1 MTSRIV
7 GLIPARAGSKRV
19 PNKNVLRLHEHPLL
33 AYTISAALDS
43 GVFEKVIV
51 STDSEEYAQIALHYG
66 AEVPFL
72 RPSSLAQDGS
82 ADIGWVAH
90 ALESL
95 ALSGYEF
102 EIFSILRPTS
112 PFRNASTIRRAYEE
126 FSSRTDIDS
135 IRAVELCSQHPG
147 KMWRIKG
154 DYLVPLLSMQPDG
167 LDWFSS
173 PTQSLPE
180 VWVQNASIEI
190 AFSRCVLESQSISG
204 NRIAPFK
211 TVFPEGIDINSEFDF
226 ARAKMVV
233 DEGLFSLP
241 EVRIAPINF
250 VEPIFRE
257 DL

>member
-1 MTSRIV
+1 MSMTSRIV
-7 GLIPARAGSKRV
+7 GLIPARVGSKRV
-19 PNKNVLRLHEHPLL
+19 PNKNVLQLQGHPLL

-72 RPSSLAQDGS
+72 RPNSLAQDSS

-90 ALESL
+90 ALENL
-95 ALSGYEF
+95 ALIGYEF

-154 DYLVPLLSMQPDG
+154 DQLIPVLTVQPDG

-180 VWVQNASIEI
+180 VWVQNASLEI
-190 AFSRCVLESQSISG
+190 AFSRCVLESESISG
-204 NRIAPFK
+204 SRIAPFK

-226 ARAKMVV
+226 AKAKMVV

-241 EVRIAPINF
+241 EVRVDPYRF
-250 VEPIFRE
+250 
-257 DL
+257 

>member
-1 MTSRIV
+1 
-7 GLIPARAGSKRV
+7 V
-19 PNKNVLRLHEHPLL
+19 PNKNVLQLQGHPLL

-51 STDSEEYAQIALHYG
+51 STDSDEYAQIALHYG

-72 RPSSLAQDGS
+72 RPNSLAQDSS

-90 ALESL
+90 ALENL
-95 ALSGYEF
+95 ALIGYEF

-154 DYLVPLLSMQPDG
+154 DHLVPLLSVQPDG

-180 VWVQNASIEI
+180 VWVQNASLEI
-190 AFSRCVLESQSISG
+190 AFSRCVLESESISG

-226 ARAKMVV
+226 ARAKMIV

-241 EVRIAPINF
+241 EVRVDPYQF
-250 VEPIFRE
+250 
-257 DL
+257 

>member
-19 PNKNVLRLHEHPLL
+19 PNKNVLQLQGHPLL

-51 STDSEEYAQIALHYG
+51 STDSDEYAQIALHYG

-72 RPSSLAQDGS
+72 RPNSLAQDSS

-90 ALESL
+90 ALENL
-95 ALSGYEF
+95 ALIGFEF

-154 DYLVPLLSMQPDG
+154 DHLVPLLSVQPDG

-180 VWVQNASIEI
+180 VWVQNASLEI
-190 AFSRCVLESQSISG
+190 AFSRCVLESESISG

-241 EVRIAPINF
+241 EIRVDPYQF
-250 VEPIFRE
+250 
-257 DL
+257 

>member
-19 PNKNVLRLHEHPLL
+19 PNKNVLRIQGHPLL

-51 STDSEEYAQIALHYG
+51 STDSDEYAQIALHYG

-72 RPSSLAQDGS
+72 RPNSLAQDSS

-90 ALESL
+90 ALENL
-95 ALSGYEF
+95 ALIGYEF

-112 PFRNASTIRRAYEE
+112 PFRNASTIRRAYEA

-154 DYLVPLLSMQPDG
+154 DHLIPLLSVQPDG

-180 VWVQNASIEI
+180 VWVQNASLEI
-190 AFSRCVLESQSISG
+190 AFSRCVLESESISG
-204 NRIAPFK
+204 SRIAPFK

-241 EVRIAPINF
+241 EVRVDPYQF
-250 VEPIFRE
+250 
-257 DL
+257 

>member
-19 PNKNVLRLHEHPLL
+19 PNKNVLQLQGHPLL

-51 STDSEEYAQIALHYG
+51 STDSDEYAQIALHYG

-72 RPSSLAQDGS
+72 RPNSLAQDSS

-90 ALESL
+90 ALENL
-95 ALSGYEF
+95 ALIGYEF

-154 DYLVPLLSMQPDG
+154 DHLVPLLSVQPDG

-180 VWVQNASIEI
+180 VWVQNASLEI
-190 AFSRCVLESQSISG
+190 AFSRCVLESESISG
-204 NRIAPFK
+204 SRIAPFK

-226 ARAKMVV
+226 AKAKMVV

-241 EVRIAPINF
+241 GVRVDPYRF
-250 VEPIFRE
+250 
-257 DL
+257 

>member
-7 GLIPARAGSKRV
+7 GLIPARVGSKRV
-19 PNKNVLRLHEHPLL
+19 PNKNVLQLQGHPLL

-72 RPSSLAQDGS
+72 RPNSLAQDSS

-90 ALESL
+90 ALENL
-95 ALSGYEF
+95 ALIGYEF

-154 DYLVPLLSMQPDG
+154 DHLVPLLSVQPDG

-180 VWVQNASIEI
+180 VWVQNASLEI
-190 AFSRCVLESQSISG
+190 AFSRCVLESESISG
-204 NRIAPFK
+204 SRIAPFK

-226 ARAKMVV
+226 AKAKMVV

-241 EVRIAPINF
+241 EVRVDPYRF
-250 VEPIFRE
+250 
-257 DL
+257 

>member
-19 PNKNVLRLHEHPLL
+19 PNKNVLQLQGHPLL

-51 STDSEEYAQIALHYG
+51 STDSDEYAQIALHYG

-72 RPSSLAQDGS
+72 RPNSLAQDSS

-90 ALESL
+90 ALENL
-95 ALSGYEF
+95 ALIGYEF

-154 DYLVPLLSMQPDG
+154 DHLVPLLSVQPDG

-180 VWVQNASIEI
+180 VWVQNASLEI
-190 AFSRCVLESQSISG
+190 AFSRCVRESESISG

-226 ARAKMVV
+226 AKAKMVV

-241 EVRIAPINF
+241 EVRVDPYQF
-250 VEPIFRE
+250 
-257 DL
+257 

>member
-1 MTSRIV
+1 MSMTSRIV
-7 GLIPARAGSKRV
+7 GLIPARVGSKRV
-19 PNKNVLRLHEHPLL
+19 PNKNVLQLQGHPLL

-72 RPSSLAQDGS
+72 RPNSLAQDSS

-90 ALESL
+90 ALENL
-95 ALSGYEF
+95 ALIGYEF

-154 DYLVPLLSMQPDG
+154 DHLVPLLSVQPDG

-180 VWVQNASIEI
+180 VWVQNASLEI
-190 AFSRCVLESQSISG
+190 AFSRCVLESESISG

-226 ARAKMVV
+226 AKAKMVV

-241 EVRIAPINF
+241 EVRVDPYRF
-250 VEPIFRE
+250 
-257 DL
+257 

>member
-1 MTSRIV
+1 MSMTSRIV
-7 GLIPARAGSKRV
+7 GLIPARAGSKRL
-19 PNKNVLRLHEHPLL
+19 PNKNVLQLQGHPLL

-51 STDSEEYAQIALHYG
+51 STDSDEYAQIAMHYG

-72 RPSSLAQDGS
+72 RPNSLAQDSS

-90 ALESL
+90 ALENL
-95 ALSGYEF
+95 ALIGYEF
-102 EIFSILRPTS
+102 EVFSILRPTS

-154 DYLVPLLSMQPDG
+154 DHLVPLLSVQPDG

-180 VWVQNASIEI
+180 VWVQNASLEI
-190 AFSRCVLESQSISG
+190 AFSRCVLESESISG

-211 TVFPEGIDINSEFDF
+211 TVFPEGIDVNSEFDF
-226 ARAKMVV
+226 AKAKMVV

-241 EVRIAPINF
+241 EVRVDPYRF
-250 VEPIFRE
+250 
-257 DL
+257 

>member
-19 PNKNVLRLHEHPLL
+19 PNKNVLRLHGHPLL

-51 STDSEEYAQIALHYG
+51 STDSDEYAQIALHYG

-72 RPSSLAQDGS
+72 RPNSLAQDSS

-90 ALESL
+90 ALENL
-95 ALSGYEF
+95 ALIGYEF

-154 DYLVPLLSMQPDG
+154 DHLVPLLSVQPDG

-180 VWVQNASIEI
+180 VWVQNASLEI
-190 AFSRCVLESQSISG
+190 AFSRCVLESESISG

-241 EVRIAPINF
+241 EVRVNPYQF
-250 VEPIFRE
+250 
-257 DL
+257 

>member
-19 PNKNVLRLHEHPLL
+19 PNKNILQLQGHPLL

-51 STDSEEYAQIALHYG
+51 STDSDEYAQIALHYG

-72 RPSSLAQDGS
+72 RPNSLAQDSS

-95 ALSGYEF
+95 ALNGYEY

-112 PFRNASTIRRAYEE
+112 PFRNASTIRRAYEA

-147 KMWRIKG
+147 KMWRVKG
-154 DYLVPLLSMQPDG
+154 DHLIPLLSVQPDG

-180 VWVQNASIEI
+180 VWVQNASLEI
-190 AFSRCVLESQSISG
+190 AFSRCVLESESISG
-204 NRIAPFK
+204 SRIAPFK

-226 ARAKMVV
+226 TRAKMVV

-241 EVRIAPINF
+241 EVRVNPYQF
-250 VEPIFRE
+250 
-257 DL
+257 

>member
-19 PNKNVLRLHEHPLL
+19 PNKNVLRLHGHPLL

-51 STDSEEYAQIALHYG
+51 STDSDEYAQIALHYG

-72 RPSSLAQDGS
+72 RPNSLAQDSS

-95 ALSGYEF
+95 ALIGYEY

-154 DYLVPLLSMQPDG
+154 DHLVPLLSVQPDG

-180 VWVQNASIEI
+180 VWVQNASLEI

-241 EVRIAPINF
+241 EVRIDPYQF
-250 VEPIFRE
+250 
-257 DL
+257 

>member
-19 PNKNVLRLHEHPLL
+19 PNKNVLQLQSHPLL

-51 STDSEEYAQIALHYG
+51 STDSDEYAQIALHYG

-72 RPSSLAQDGS
+72 RPNSLAQDSS

-90 ALESL
+90 ALENL
-95 ALSGYEF
+95 ALIGFEF

-154 DYLVPLLSMQPDG
+154 DHLIPLLSVQPDG

-180 VWVQNASIEI
+180 VWVQNASLEI
-190 AFSRCVLESQSISG
+190 AFSRCVLESESISG

-241 EVRIAPINF
+241 EIRVDPYQF
-250 VEPIFRE
+250 
-257 DL
+257 

>member
-19 PNKNVLRLHEHPLL
+19 PNKNVLQLQGHPLL

-43 GVFEKVIV
+43 GVFDKVIV
-51 STDSEEYAQIALHYG
+51 STDSDEYAQIALHYG

-72 RPSSLAQDGS
+72 RPSSLAEDSS

-95 ALSGYEF
+95 ALIGDEF

-112 PFRNASTIRRAYEE
+112 PFRNASTIRRAYEA
-126 FSSRTDIDS
+126 FSSRNDIDS

-154 DYLVPLLSMQPDG
+154 DHLIPLLSVQPDG

-180 VWVQNASIEI
+180 VWVQNASLEI
-190 AFSRCVLESQSISG
+190 AFSRCVLESESISG
-204 NRIAPFK
+204 GRIAPFK

-241 EVRIAPINF
+241 EVRVDPYQF
-250 VEPIFRE
+250 
-257 DL
+257 

>member
-1 MTSRIV
+1 
-7 GLIPARAGSKRV
+7 V
-19 PNKNVLRLHEHPLL
+19 PNKNVLQLQGHPLL

-51 STDSEEYAQIALHYG
+51 STDSDEYAQIALHYG

-72 RPSSLAQDGS
+72 RPNSLAQDSS

-90 ALESL
+90 ALENL
-95 ALSGYEF
+95 ALIGFEF

-154 DYLVPLLSMQPDG
+154 DHLIPLLSVQPDE

-180 VWVQNASIEI
+180 VWVQNASLEI
-190 AFSRCVLESQSISG
+190 AFSRCVLESESISG

-233 DEGLFSLP
+233 NEGLFSLP
-241 EVRIAPINF
+241 EVGVDPYQF
-250 VEPIFRE
+250 
-257 DL
+257 

>member
-1 MTSRIV
+1 MSMTSRIV
-7 GLIPARAGSKRV
+7 GLIPARVGSKRV
-19 PNKNVLRLHEHPLL
+19 PNKNVLQLQGHPLL

-51 STDSEEYAQIALHYG
+51 STDSDEYAQIALHYG

-72 RPSSLAQDGS
+72 RPNSLAQDSS

-90 ALESL
+90 ALENL
-95 ALSGYEF
+95 ALIGFEF

-154 DYLVPLLSMQPDG
+154 DHLVPLLSVHPDG

-180 VWVQNASIEI
+180 VWVQNASLEI
-190 AFSRCVLESQSISG
+190 AFSRCVLESESISG
-204 NRIAPFK
+204 SRIAPFK

-226 ARAKMVV
+226 AKAKMVV

-241 EVRIAPINF
+241 EVRVDPYRF
-250 VEPIFRE
+250 
-257 DL
+257 

>member
-1 MTSRIV
+1 MSMTSRIV
-7 GLIPARAGSKRV
+7 GLIPARVGSKRV
-19 PNKNVLRLHEHPLL
+19 PNKNVLQLQGHPLL

-51 STDSEEYAQIALHYG
+51 STDSDEYAQIALHYG

-72 RPSSLAQDGS
+72 RPNSLAQDSS

-90 ALESL
+90 ALENL
-95 ALSGYEF
+95 ALIGFEF

-154 DYLVPLLSMQPDG
+154 DHLVPLLSVQPDG

-180 VWVQNASIEI
+180 VWVQNASLEI
-190 AFSRCVLESQSISG
+190 AFSRCVFESESISG
-204 NRIAPFK
+204 GRIAPFK

-233 DEGLFSLP
+233 DEGLVSLP
-241 EVRIAPINF
+241 EVRVDPYQF
-250 VEPIFRE
+250 
-257 DL
+257 

>member
-1 MTSRIV
+1 MTGRIV

-19 PNKNVLRLHEHPLL
+19 PNKNVLRLHGHPLL

-51 STDSEEYAQIALHYG
+51 STDSDEYAQIALHYG

-72 RPSSLAQDGS
+72 RPNSLAQDSS

-90 ALESL
+90 ALENL
-95 ALSGYEF
+95 ALIGYEF

-154 DYLVPLLSMQPDG
+154 DHLVPLLSVQPDG

-180 VWVQNASIEI
+180 VWVQNASLEI
-190 AFSRCVLESQSISG
+190 AFSRCVLESESISG

-241 EVRIAPINF
+241 EVRVNPYQF
-250 VEPIFRE
+250 
-257 DL
+257 

>member
-19 PNKNVLRLHEHPLL
+19 PNKNVLRLHGHPLL

-51 STDSEEYAQIALHYG
+51 STDSDEYAQIALHYG

-72 RPSSLAQDGS
+72 RPNSLAQDSS

-95 ALSGYEF
+95 ALIGYEY
-102 EIFSILRPTS
+102 EIFSILRPTN

-154 DYLVPLLSMQPDG
+154 DHLVPLLSVQPDG

-180 VWVQNASIEI
+180 VWVQNASLEI

-241 EVRIAPINF
+241 EVRIDPYQF
-250 VEPIFRE
+250 
-257 DL
+257 

>member
-1 MTSRIV
+1 MSMTSRIV

-19 PNKNVLRLHEHPLL
+19 PNKNVLQLQGHPLL

-51 STDSEEYAQIALHYG
+51 STDSDEYAQIALHYG

-72 RPSSLAQDGS
+72 RPNTLAQDSS
-82 ADIGWVAH
+82 ADIDWVAH
-90 ALESL
+90 ALENL
-95 ALSGYEF
+95 ALTGYGF

-126 FSSRTDIDS
+126 FNSRTDIDS

-147 KMWRIKG
+147 KMWRIWG
-154 DYLVPLLSMQPDG
+154 DHLIPLLSVQPDG

-180 VWVQNASIEI
+180 VWVQNASLEI
-190 AFSRCVLESQSISG
+190 AFSRCVFDSESISG

-211 TVFPEGIDINSEFDF
+211 TVFPEGIDINSELDF
-226 ARAKMVV
+226 ARVKMVV

-241 EVRIAPINF
+241 EVRVNPYQF
-250 VEPIFRE
+250 
-257 DL
+257 

>member
-19 PNKNVLRLHEHPLL
+19 LNKNVLRLHGHPLL

-51 STDSEEYAQIALHYG
+51 STDSDEYAQIALHYG

-72 RPSSLAQDGS
+72 RPNSLAQDSS

-90 ALESL
+90 ALENL
-95 ALSGYEF
+95 ALIGYEF

-135 IRAVELCSQHPG
+135 LRAVELCSQHPG

-154 DYLVPLLSMQPDG
+154 DHLIPLLSVQPDG

-173 PTQSLPE
+173 PTQALPE
-180 VWVQNASIEI
+180 VWVQNASLEI
-190 AFSRCVLESQSISG
+190 AFSRCVLESESISG

-241 EVRIAPINF
+241 EVRVDPYQF
-250 VEPIFRE
+250 
-257 DL
+257 

>member
-19 PNKNVLRLHEHPLL
+19 PNKNVLRLHGHPLL

-51 STDSEEYAQIALHYG
+51 STDSDEYAQIALHYG

-72 RPSSLAQDGS
+72 RPNSLAQDSS

-95 ALSGYEF
+95 ALIGYEF

-154 DYLVPLLSMQPDG
+154 DHLVPLLSVQPDG

-180 VWVQNASIEI
+180 VWVQNASLEI

-241 EVRIAPINF
+241 EVRIDPYQF
-250 VEPIFRE
+250 
-257 DL
+257 

>member
-19 PNKNVLRLHEHPLL
+19 PNKNVLRLQGHPLI
-33 AYTISAALDS
+33 AYTITAALDS

-51 STDSEEYAQIALHYG
+51 STDSDQYAQIAIHYG

-72 RPSSLAQDGS
+72 RPESLAQDSS

-95 ALSGYEF
+95 ALVGQKF
-102 EIFSILRPTS
+102 EMFSILRPTS
-112 PFRNASTIRRAYEE
+112 PFRNAATIRRAYET
-126 FSSRTDIDS
+126 FSSRNDIDS

-147 KMWRIKG
+147 KMWRIRG
-154 DYLVPLLSMQPDG
+154 NHLIPLLSVQPDG

-173 PTQSLPE
+173 PTQALPE
-180 VWVQNASIEI
+180 VWVQNASLEI
-190 AFSRCVLESQSISG
+190 AFSRCVFESDSISG

-211 TVFPEGIDINSEFDF
+211 TVFPEGIDINSEFDL

-233 DEGLFSLP
+233 DEGVFSLP
-241 EVRIAPINF
+241 EIRVNPY
-250 VEPIFRE
+250 
-257 DL
+257 

>member
-19 PNKNVLRLHEHPLL
+19 PNKNVLQLQGHPLL

-51 STDSEEYAQIALHYG
+51 STDSDEYAQIAQHYG

-72 RPSSLAQDGS
+72 RPVELAQDTS

-90 ALESL
+90 ALENL
-95 ALSGYEF
+95 ALMGYEF

-112 PFRNASTIRRAYEE
+112 PFRNASTIQRAYEA

-154 DYLVPLLSMQPDG
+154 DQLIPVLTVQPDG

-180 VWVQNASIEI
+180 VWVQNASLEI
-190 AFSRCVLESQSISG
+190 AFSRCVLESESISG
-204 NRIAPFK
+204 SRIAPFK
-211 TVFPEGIDINSEFDF
+211 TVFPEGIDINNEFDF
-226 ARAKMVV
+226 AKAKMVI
-233 DEGLFSLP
+233 DDGLFSLP
-241 EVRIAPINF
+241 EVRVDPYQF
-250 VEPIFRE
+250 
-257 DL
+257 

>member
-1 MTSRIV
+1 
-7 GLIPARAGSKRV
+7 
-19 PNKNVLRLHEHPLL
+19 
-33 AYTISAALDS
+33 LDS

-51 STDSEEYAQIALHYG
+51 STDSDEYAQIALHYG

-72 RPSSLAQDGS
+72 RPNSLAQDSS

-90 ALESL
+90 ALENL
-95 ALSGYEF
+95 ALIGYEF

-154 DYLVPLLSMQPDG
+154 DHLVPLLSVQPDG

-180 VWVQNASIEI
+180 VWVQNASLEI
-190 AFSRCVLESQSISG
+190 AFSRCVLESESISG

-226 ARAKMVV
+226 ARAKMIV

-241 EVRIAPINF
+241 EVRVDPYQF
-250 VEPIFRE
+250 
-257 DL
+257 

>member
-7 GLIPARAGSKRV
+7 GLIPARAGSKRL
-19 PNKNVLRLHEHPLL
+19 PNKNVLQLQGHPLL

-51 STDSEEYAQIALHYG
+51 STDSDEYAQIAMHYG

-72 RPSSLAQDGS
+72 RPNSLAQDSS

-90 ALESL
+90 ALENL
-95 ALSGYEF
+95 ALIGYEF
-102 EIFSILRPTS
+102 EVFSILRPTS

-154 DYLVPLLSMQPDG
+154 DHLVPLLSVQPDG

-180 VWVQNASIEI
+180 VWVQNASLEI
-190 AFSRCVLESQSISG
+190 AFSRCVLESESISG

-211 TVFPEGIDINSEFDF
+211 TVFPEGIDVNSEFDF
-226 ARAKMVV
+226 AKAKMVV

-241 EVRIAPINF
+241 EVRVDPYRF
-250 VEPIFRE
+250 
-257 DL
+257 

>member
-1 MTSRIV
+1 
-7 GLIPARAGSKRV
+7 
-19 PNKNVLRLHEHPLL
+19 
-33 AYTISAALDS
+33 LDS

-51 STDSEEYAQIALHYG
+51 STDSDEYAQIALHYG

-72 RPSSLAQDGS
+72 RPNSLAQDSS

-95 ALSGYEF
+95 ALNGYEY

-112 PFRNASTIRRAYEE
+112 PFRNASTIRRAYEA

-147 KMWRIKG
+147 KMWRVKG
-154 DYLVPLLSMQPDG
+154 DHLIPLLSVQPDG

-180 VWVQNASIEI
+180 VWVQNASLEI
-190 AFSRCVLESQSISG
+190 AFSRCVLESESISG
-204 NRIAPFK
+204 SRIAPFK

-226 ARAKMVV
+226 TRAKMVV

-241 EVRIAPINF
+241 EVRVNPYQF
-250 VEPIFRE
+250 
-257 DL
+257 

>member
-19 PNKNVLRLHEHPLL
+19 PNKNVLQLQGHPLL

-51 STDSEEYAQIALHYG
+51 STDSDEYAQIALHYG

-72 RPSSLAQDGS
+72 RPNSLAQDSS

-90 ALESL
+90 ALENL
-95 ALSGYEF
+95 ALIGYEF

-154 DYLVPLLSMQPDG
+154 DHLIPLLSVQPDG
-167 LDWFSS
+167 LDWFSL

-180 VWVQNASIEI
+180 VWVQNASLEI
-190 AFSRCVLESQSISG
+190 AFSRCVLESESISG

-211 TVFPEGIDINSEFDF
+211 TLFPEGIDINSEFDF

-241 EVRIAPINF
+241 EVRVDPYQF
-250 VEPIFRE
+250 
-257 DL
+257 

>member
-19 PNKNVLRLHEHPLL
+19 PNKNVLQLQGHPLL

-51 STDSEEYAQIALHYG
+51 STDSDEYAQIALHYG

-72 RPSSLAQDGS
+72 RPNSLAQDSS

-90 ALESL
+90 ALENL
-95 ALSGYEF
+95 ALIGYEF

-154 DYLVPLLSMQPDG
+154 DHLVPLLSVQPDG

-180 VWVQNASIEI
+180 VWVQNASLEI
-190 AFSRCVLESQSISG
+190 AFSRCVLESESISG
-204 NRIAPFK
+204 SRIAPFK

-226 ARAKMVV
+226 AKAKMVV
-233 DEGLFSLP
+233 DESLFSLP
-241 EVRIAPINF
+241 EVRVDPYQF
-250 VEPIFRE
+250 
-257 DL
+257 

>member
-19 PNKNVLRLHEHPLL
+19 PNKNVLQLQGHPLL

-51 STDSEEYAQIALHYG
+51 STDSDEYAQIASHYG

-72 RPSSLAQDGS
+72 RPNSLAQDSS

-90 ALESL
+90 ALENL
-95 ALSGYEF
+95 ALIGFEF
-102 EIFSILRPTS
+102 EIFSILRPSS

-126 FSSRTDIDS
+126 FSLRTDIDS

-154 DYLVPLLSMQPDG
+154 DHLIPLLSVQPDG

-180 VWVQNASIEI
+180 VWVQNASLEI
-190 AFSRCVLESQSISG
+190 AFSRCVLESESISG
-204 NRIAPFK
+204 NRIAPFR

-241 EVRIAPINF
+241 EVRVDPYQF
-250 VEPIFRE
+250 
-257 DL
+257 

>member
-19 PNKNVLRLHEHPLL
+19 PNKNVLRLHGHPLL

-51 STDSEEYAQIALHYG
+51 STDSDEYAQIALHYG

-72 RPSSLAQDGS
+72 RPNSLAQDSS

-90 ALESL
+90 ALENL
-95 ALSGYEF
+95 ALIGYEF

-112 PFRNASTIRRAYEE
+112 PFRNASTIRRAYEA

-154 DYLVPLLSMQPDG
+154 DHLIPLLSVQPDE

-180 VWVQNASIEI
+180 VWVQNASLEI
-190 AFSRCVLESQSISG
+190 AFSRCVLESESISG

-233 DEGLFSLP
+233 NEGLFSLP
-241 EVRIAPINF
+241 EVGVDPYQF
-250 VEPIFRE
+250 
-257 DL
+257 

>member
-7 GLIPARAGSKRV
+7 GLIPARAGSQRV
-19 PNKNVLRLHEHPLL
+19 PNKNVLQLQGHPLL

-51 STDSEEYAQIALHYG
+51 STDSDVYAQIALHYG

-72 RPSSLAQDGS
+72 RPNSLAQDSS

-90 ALESL
+90 SLENL
-95 ALSGYEF
+95 ALIGFEF

-154 DYLVPLLSMQPDG
+154 DHLIPLLSVQPDG

-180 VWVQNASIEI
+180 VWVQNASLEI
-190 AFSRCVLESQSISG
+190 AFSRCVLESESISG
-204 NRIAPFK
+204 NRIAPFR

-241 EVRIAPINF
+241 EVRVDPYQF
-250 VEPIFRE
+250 
-257 DL
+257 

>member
-19 PNKNVLRLHEHPLL
+19 PNKNVLQLQGHPLL

-51 STDSEEYAQIALHYG
+51 STDSDEYAQIALHYG

-72 RPSSLAQDGS
+72 RPNSLAQDSS

-90 ALESL
+90 ALENL
-95 ALSGYEF
+95 ALIGYEF

-154 DYLVPLLSMQPDG
+154 DHLVPLLSVQPDG

-180 VWVQNASIEI
+180 VWVQNASLEI
-190 AFSRCVLESQSISG
+190 AFSRCVLESESISG
-204 NRIAPFK
+204 SRIAPFK

-226 ARAKMVV
+226 AKAKMVV

-241 EVRIAPINF
+241 EVRVNPYRF
-250 VEPIFRE
+250 
-257 DL
+257 

>member
-19 PNKNVLRLHEHPLL
+19 PNKNVLRLHGHPLL

-51 STDSEEYAQIALHYG
+51 STDSDEYAKIALHYG

-72 RPSSLAQDGS
+72 RPNSLAQDSS

-90 ALESL
+90 ALENL
-95 ALSGYEF
+95 ALIGYEF
-102 EIFSILRPTS
+102 EVFSILRPTS
-112 PFRNASTIRRAYEE
+112 PFRIASTIRRAYEE

-154 DYLVPLLSMQPDG
+154 DHLVPLLSVQPDG

-180 VWVQNASIEI
+180 VWVQNASLEI

-241 EVRIAPINF
+241 EVRIDPYQF
-250 VEPIFRE
+250 
-257 DL
+257 